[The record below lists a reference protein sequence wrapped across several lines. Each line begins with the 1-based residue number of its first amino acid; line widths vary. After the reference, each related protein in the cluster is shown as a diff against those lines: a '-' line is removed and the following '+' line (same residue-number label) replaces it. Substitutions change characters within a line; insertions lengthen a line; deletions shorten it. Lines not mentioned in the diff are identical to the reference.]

1 MFILLSHLRVSNVFD
16 AVLRNKQ
23 NLPITGEKEEETIQ
37 RLKYLNKVVCLYL
50 FIRENITC
58 KCCNPSEPTFIVC
71 SGVAVENTNHE
82 IFLIIIIF
90 LLIFLL

>member
-37 RLKYLNKVVCLYL
+37 RLKYLNKVVC
-50 FIRENITC
+50 
-58 KCCNPSEPTFIVC
+58 
-71 SGVAVENTNHE
+71 
-82 IFLIIIIF
+82 IF
-90 LLIFLL
+90 LLEKILPVNVVILQNQHS